1 MERCYRQYSEEDL
14 MKLLIYSGKEKFVSS
29 GIDSKS
35 QVIEGTDLSQT
46 IEGAYNTVEAFDFIE
61 SAEHENPLD
70 MLLSRL
76 RKGGTLS
83 MQGVEAGKVTS
94 LFLEGGMDSKSFSN
108 LIITGNKRVVKVG
121 DIIKHVESKS
131 GYEIQF
137 AGISGIHYIVEVTRK

>member
-1 MERCYRQYSEEDL
+1 
-14 MKLLIYSGKEKFVSS
+14 
-29 GIDSKS
+29 
-35 QVIEGTDLSQT
+35 
-46 IEGAYNTVEAFDFIE
+46 
-61 SAEHENPLD
+61 
-70 MLLSRL
+70 
-76 RKGGTLS
+76 

>member
-1 MERCYRQYSEEDL
+1 VERCYKKYSEEDL
-14 MKLLIYSGKEKFVSS
+14 MKLLIYSGKEQFVSS
-29 GIDSKS
+29 GVDSKS

-61 SAEHENPLD
+61 SAECEDPLD

-83 MQGVEAGKVTS
+83 IQGVDATKAAS
-94 LFLEGGMDSKSFSN
+94 LFIEGNMDSKSFSD
-108 LIITGNKRVVKVG
+108 LLVVSNKRVVKVG

-137 AGISGIHYIVEVTRK
+137 AGISGLHYIVEVTRG